1 MRHLL
6 IFLFIPIAAIVLV
19 MNLNCGQD
27 LDKKIDT
34 KYLNHNDSVKY
45 VGMQQC
51 RSCHADVYNTFIETG
66 MGKSFDLATK
76 QKSSADFS
84 KHHVV
89 YDKFK
94 NLYYHPFWKN
104 NNMYIMEYRMNGK
117 DTVYKRIE
125 KVDYVIGSGQHTNS
139 HLMNINGYLYQMPL
153 TWYAQEKKWDLPPG
167 FENGNNSRFSR
178 TIEFECMS
186 CHNGFPSVTDFTANK
201 FTSIPNGIDCERC
214 HGPGEVHLKEKLAGN
229 LVDTAHEIDYTI
241 VNPKKLPW
249 ERQIDL
255 CQRCHLQGNAILKDG
270 KTFKDFK
277 PGMVLSDFW
286 EVYMPK
292 YKGQNDEFIMA
303 SHAQR
308 LQLSKCFLESN
319 KPNKT
324 AGKNFETLNLTC
336 ITCHNPH
343 VSVKKT
349 GTQIFNNAC
358 IKCHS
363 NANQTLC
370 SETEKNRMVNNNDC
384 SNCHMP
390 RSGTI
395 DIPHVTVHDH
405 WIKKPAKTV
414 KQNEIDKVKEFAGLY
429 CINNKETTDLSKVK
443 ALINYVEKFNGQKEA
458 LEQAKTYFK
467 TDDNQQNWLDAQ
479 VQLHYLQNDYDAIIA
494 KASFINVDEQKSAWM
509 CYRVGQAFQAKND
522 HVRAEL
528 FFQKAV
534 SLSPQ
539 SIDFIDKLAQAKIML
554 NKLDEAIL
562 LLNNNLLQNEKQEGS
577 LVNLGFAYL
586 KQNNLALAKTNYNK
600 ALGLNPDN
608 EQALLN
614 LAAVYNLENNKSEA
628 LKLLKRIL
636 VVNPKNEQVKRLIG
650 ELR

>member
-1 MRHLL
+1 
-6 IFLFIPIAAIVLV
+6 
-19 MNLNCGQD
+19 MNLNCGQN
-27 LDKKIDT
+27 LNEKNDT

-51 RSCHADVYNTFIETG
+51 RSCHADIYNTFIETG
-66 MGKSFDLATK
+66 MGKSFDLASK

-104 NNMYIMEYRMNGK
+104 NNMFILEYRMNGK
-117 DTVYKRIE
+117 DTIYKRIE

-214 HGPGEVHLKEKLAGN
+214 HGPGELHLKEKLAGH
-229 LVDTAHEIDYTI
+229 LVDTAQEIDYTI

-249 ERQIDL
+249 ERQIDV
-255 CQRCHLQGNAILKDG
+255 CQRCHLQGNAILKEG

-308 LQLSKCFLESN
+308 LQLSKCFTESN
-319 KPNKT
+319 KQNKT

-343 VSVKKT
+343 ISVKKT

-363 NANQTLC
+363 NSNQTLC

-405 WIKKPAKTV
+405 WIKKPAKVV

-429 CINNKETTDLSKVK
+429 CINNKETTELSKVK

-467 TDDNQQNWLDAQ
+467 ADDNQQNWLDAQ

-494 KASFINVDEQKSAWM
+494 KASFINIDEQKSAWM
-509 CYRVGQAFQAKND
+509 CYRVGQAFQAKNYF
-522 HVRAEL
+522 VRAEL

-554 NKLDEAIL
+554 NKLGEAIF
-562 LLNNNLLQNEKQEGS
+562 LLNNILNKNPKQDGS
-577 LVNLGFAYL
+577 LVNLCFAYL
-586 KQNNLALAKTNYNK
+586 RQNDLALAKNNYNM
-600 ALGLNPDN
+600 ALALNPDN

-614 LAAVYNLENNKSEA
+614 LAAVYNLENNKPES
-628 LKLLKRIL
+628 LKLLERIL
-636 VVNPKNEQVKRLIG
+636 KINPQNEQVRALLK
-650 ELR
+650 

>member
-1 MRHLL
+1 
-6 IFLFIPIAAIVLV
+6 
-19 MNLNCGQD
+19 
-27 LDKKIDT
+27 
-34 KYLNHNDSVKY
+34 
-45 VGMQQC
+45 
-51 RSCHADVYNTFIETG
+51 
-66 MGKSFDLATK
+66 
-76 QKSSADFS
+76 
-84 KHHVV
+84 
-89 YDKFK
+89 
-94 NLYYHPFWKN
+94 
-104 NNMYIMEYRMNGK
+104 
-117 DTVYKRIE
+117 
-125 KVDYVIGSGQHTNS
+125 
-139 HLMNINGYLYQMPL
+139 
-153 TWYAQEKKWDLPPG
+153 
-167 FENGNNSRFSR
+167 
-178 TIEFECMS
+178 
-186 CHNGFPSVTDFTANK
+186 
-201 FTSIPNGIDCERC
+201 
-214 HGPGEVHLKEKLAGN
+214 
-229 LVDTAHEIDYTI
+229 
-241 VNPKKLPW
+241 
-249 ERQIDL
+249 
-255 CQRCHLQGNAILKDG
+255 
-270 KTFKDFK
+270 
-277 PGMVLSDFW
+277 
-286 EVYMPK
+286 
-292 YKGQNDEFIMA
+292 
-303 SHAQR
+303 
-308 LQLSKCFLESN
+308 
-319 KPNKT
+319 
-324 AGKNFETLNLTC
+324 
-336 ITCHNPH
+336 
-343 VSVKKT
+343 
-349 GTQIFNNAC
+349 
-358 IKCHS
+358 
-363 NANQTLC
+363 
-370 SETEKNRMVNNNDC
+370 
-384 SNCHMP
+384 MP

-458 LEQAKTYFK
+458 LAQAKTYFK
-467 TDDNQQNWLDAQ
+467 TNDNQQNWLDAQ

-522 HVRAEL
+522 YVRAEL

-614 LAAVYNLENNKSEA
+614 LAAVYNLENNKPES

>member
-1 MRHLL
+1 LRHLL